1 MPEPRAAARST
12 RRAPWTRRAL
22 YPSLSRWIAVLGLVV
37 AGAFLTGRVLTDTRH
52 WSQYLYWV
60 PILWTLIACWVLLL
74 VSALLGWRGLRPK
87 GHFVRALLMLMCL
100 GMTLFALVFVWRVH
114 RPVLRLVSAPPEPDL
129 RVIHW
134 NIAADSFDTDAA
146 ARSIL
151 AQSPD
156 IALIANARWDGQRA
170 ELLDALALPTP
181 DPESS
186 TTTPTLIGSL
196 LIATNHALTHSTVAW
211 LDPSADPDT
220 NTRPT
225 GDRGWIVLLAFEIPD
240 RSAPFVV
247 WVVDLPSEPTQWR
260 ADTIARALR
269 AATRPDLRIRA
280 HTDAPAPD
288 FTSPDLI
295 IGDFNTPRASASLA
309 RFGTLAPAPYT
320 DAFGDTGWGRA
331 RSWTPR
337 PANPLARAAIALAD
351 WHIDLAL
358 VHPDHTATDYALFAP
373 VPADHRAQRVDLR
386 LAPATP
392 PAPSPE
398 TGSP

>member
-1 MPEPRAAARST
+1 MHEPRAAARST
-12 RRAPWTRRAL
+12 RRAPWTRRVL
-22 YPSLSRWIAVLGLVV
+22 YPSLSRWIALLGLLI
-37 AGAFLTGRVLTDTRH
+37 AAAFLAGRILTDTRH

-60 PILWTLIACWVLLL
+60 PILWTLIACWGLLL

-87 GHFVRALLMLMCL
+87 GFFVRALLMLLCL
-100 GMTLFALVFVWRVH
+100 GMTLFALVLVWRVH
-114 RPVLRLVSAPPEPDL
+114 RPVLRLVSAPPEPEL
-129 RVIHW
+129 RVVHW

-170 ELLDALALPTP
+170 DLLRALAPPATDP
-181 DPESS
+181 DSS
-186 TTTPTLIGSL
+186 TPAPTHTHTLIGPL
-196 LIATNHALTHSTVAW
+196 LIAANHPLTHSAVAW
-211 LDPSADPDT
+211 LDPSADPDA

-225 GDRGWIVLLAFEIPD
+225 GDRGWIVLLAFDLPD
-240 RSAPFVV
+240 RTGPFVV

-260 ADTIARALR
+260 FDTARRAVH
-269 AATRPDLRIRA
+269 AATRPGLHIRA
-280 HTDAPAPD
+280 RTDAPAPD
-288 FTSPDLI
+288 LTRADLI

-309 RFGTLAPAPYT
+309 RFDTRAPAPYA
-320 DAFGDTGWGRA
+320 DAFDDAGWGRA

-358 VHPDHTATDYALFAP
+358 VHPDHTATGYALFAP
-373 VPADHRAQRVDLR
+373 VPADHRAQRVDLL
-386 LAPATP
+386 LAPPTP
-392 PAPSPE
+392 P
-398 TGSP
+398 